1 MTKIKTELEQL
12 RDRTFELNNDIR
24 YQARNKFFKIKEEI
38 EMVWYEIMNTTSMET
53 ISQNMLY
60 HIKIE
65 NYKISII
72 HDPYSSEK
80 TLQFYRLEGQTPER
94 TIYLNPGENSCIY
107 SSIPD
112 SRFYQSTHK
121 EQLEILKDEIEF
133 LETSRK
139 IQKKLDDE
147 VANEVDKLVKQTK
160 KIIEEREKILEE
172 LNDIKI

>member
-24 YQARNKFFKIKEEI
+24 YQARNKFFKVKEEI
-38 EMVWYEIMNTTSMET
+38 EMVWHEVMNSTSMET

-60 HIKIE
+60 DIKLE

-72 HDPYSSEK
+72 HAPHSSEK

-94 TIYLNPGENSCIY
+94 TIYVIPSENRCIY

-147 VANEVDKLVKQTK
+147 VKNEINKLVKQTK
-160 KIIEEREKILEE
+160 NIIKEQEDLLEE
-172 LNDIKI
+172 LNNLKI